1 MSEEAI
7 AGPSA
12 VLTAVE
18 EPPQPLLRTLAPLLR
33 NLEKQL
39 RSWLDSKRKFPL
51 TMLQRAELEGLTEDL
66 RRQGEALDVEKP
78 LLVIMLMGGT
88 GVGKSTLLNA
98 LAGGPIAQASFTRPT
113 TRDPVVYFHHS
124 IRSDRLDPSL
134 RLCRLAQHDRES
146 LLQKVIVDTP
156 DLDSNDLS
164 NREKL
169 IALLPVA
176 DIVLYVGSQEKYHDR
191 LGWDLFK
198 EQRRRRAFAFVLN
211 KWDRC
216 VTGESGLRPD
226 EDLLHDLKAEGFNN
240 PLLFRTTA
248 QTWLDAA
255 IKAGTGSNHTP
266 KPENLVDGEQFSLL
280 RNWLELGLSRLEI
293 EAVKAR
299 GVGQLLTTVIR
310 TVDGLRPPNLC
321 DEAEK
326 VKQVWS
332 QSLDEEARIQSD
344 ILVGTLEPYQTEVE
358 HHFSVEDQQR
368 FRGLMAAYLRLTTR
382 VRYAGSSLR
391 DKIPFTTRILGGGKV
406 ETPVEWNLGSFVQQC
421 ARTAGERVLDQRT
434 TALVNRLLVEGDK
447 KGFPVKLLND
457 PLAMGGK
464 LDWRERVTRAL
475 IDALSEV
482 EREATNPTGWR
493 RVMRGTLT
501 TLANTVPEISLVLTA
516 GVILYRFIVE
526 QQPVEMFQMSLVL
539 LIPLIVMVVFHLLI
553 VFFLPIRWPRIRG
566 RFLSKLGTRLGEEL
580 DRVYLPIPGDIA
592 QTLVDERKQVD
603 ELVSSTKQVS
613 DWLAESQQAAQVH
626 ELYGA

>member
-1 MSEEAI
+1 MSEQGSEGSPAL
-7 AGPSA
+7 PSN
-12 VLTAVE
+12 TIE
-18 EPPQPLLRTLAPLLR
+18 SPQPFLRTLAPLLR
-33 NLEKQL
+33 ALQKQL
-39 RSWLDSKRKFPL
+39 RSWLDGRRKFPL
-51 TMLQRAELEGLTEDL
+51 AMLQRAELEGLVEDL
-66 RRQGEALDVEKP
+66 RRQSEALDVEKP
-78 LLVIMLMGGT
+78 QLVVMLMGGT

-98 LAGGPIAQASFTRPT
+98 LAGGPIAQASITRPT

-124 IRSDRLDPSL
+124 IRPDRLDPGL

-146 LLQKVIVDTP
+146 LIQKVIVDTP
-156 DLDSNDLS
+156 DLDSNDLA

-169 IALLPVA
+169 IALLPIA

-226 EDLLHDLKAEGFNN
+226 EDLLNDLKAEGFSN

-248 QTWLDAA
+248 QAWVDAA
-255 IKAGTGSNHTP
+255 AKAGPNSNPTAR
-266 KPENLVDGEQFSLL
+266 PEHLVDGEQFTLL

-299 GVGQLLTTVIR
+299 GVGQLLTTLIR
-310 TVDGLRPPNLC
+310 TVDGLRPPNLS

-326 VKQVWS
+326 VKAVWI
-332 QSLDEEARIQSD
+332 QSLAEEARIQSD
-344 ILVGTLEPYQTEVE
+344 VLVGTLEPYQTEVE

-382 VRYAGSSLR
+382 FRYAGSSLR
-391 DKIPFTTRILGGGKV
+391 DKIPFSTRLLGGGKV
-406 ETPVEWNLGSFVQQC
+406 ETPVEWNLGVFVHQC

-434 TALVNRLLVEGDK
+434 AALVNRLLVQGDK
-447 KGFPVKLLND
+447 NGFPVNLLND
-457 PLAMGGK
+457 PLAMAGK
-464 LDWRERVTRAL
+464 LDWRERVTRAV

-482 EREATNPTGWR
+482 EREATQPTGWR
-493 RVMRGTLT
+493 RVLRGTLT
-501 TLANTVPEISLVLTA
+501 ALANTLPEISLVVTA

-526 QQPVEMFQMSLVL
+526 QQPVEMFQMSLIV

-566 RFLSKLGTRLGEEL
+566 HFLRKLGSCLSEEL
-580 DRVYLPIPGDIA
+580 DRVYLPIPDEIS
-592 QTLVDERKQVD
+592 QKLVEERNQVD
-603 ELVSSTKQVS
+603 ELIVSTQQVS
-613 DWLAESQQAAQVH
+613 GWLAERQQAAHVS